1 MENKITNILLMV
13 WSVLA
18 IASFVVAFFVTPLI
32 AKIILLVFGSIN
44 LMIIGS
50 WAIAFIQAVRE
61 YNKITKKKE

>member
-1 MENKITNILLMV
+1 MV

-18 IASFVVAFFVTPLI
+18 IASFVAAFFVTPLI

-50 WAIAFIQAVRE
+50 WAISFIQAVRE

>member
-1 MENKITNILLMV
+1 MENKISNILLMV

-32 AKIILLVFGSIN
+32 AKIILLVFGGLN

-50 WAIAFIQAVRE
+50 WAIAFIQAIKE
-61 YNKITKKKE
+61 YNKTKKKE

>member
-1 MENKITNILLMV
+1 MENKISNILLMV

-32 AKIILLVFGSIN
+32 ATIILLVFGGLN

-50 WAIAFIQAVRE
+50 WAIAFIQAIKE
-61 YNKITKKKE
+61 YNKAKKKE

>member
-1 MENKITNILLMV
+1 MV

-32 AKIILLVFGSIN
+32 AKIILLVFGGLN

-50 WAIAFIQAVRE
+50 WAIAFVQAIKE
-61 YNKITKKKE
+61 YNKAKKKE

>member
-1 MENKITNILLMV
+1 MENKISNILLMV

-32 AKIILLVFGSIN
+32 AKIILLVFGGLN

-50 WAIAFIQAVRE
+50 WAIAFIQAIKE
-61 YNKITKKKE
+61 YNKAKKKE

>member
-1 MENKITNILLMV
+1 MV

-50 WAIAFIQAVRE
+50 WAISLIQAIRE
-61 YNKITKKKE
+61 YNKTKKKE

>member
-32 AKIILLVFGSIN
+32 AKIILLVFGSLN

-50 WAIAFIQAVRE
+50 WAISLIQAIRT

>member
-1 MENKITNILLMV
+1 MV

-32 AKIILLVFGSIN
+32 AKIILLVFGGLN

-50 WAIAFIQAVRE
+50 WAIAFIQAIKE
-61 YNKITKKKE
+61 YNKAKKKE